1 MQHIATIPVTKKNP
15 MSTVTIT
22 LDQNELQ
29 ALAGLLDAGVK
40 ATGLQSVKLA
50 ASLLTKLE
58 AAVAEANKTEPQET
72 E

>member
-1 MQHIATIPVTKKNP
+1 MQHIATLPVTNREP
-15 MSTVTIT
+15 MITLT

-58 AAVAEANKTEPQET
+58 AAVAEANLEQKQTE
-72 E
+72 

>member
-1 MQHIATIPVTKKNP
+1 MN
-15 MSTVTIT
+15 TVTLT

-40 ATGLQSVKLA
+40 ATGLQAVKTA

-58 AAVAEANKTEPQET
+58 AAVAAANAKPEPQET

>member
-1 MQHIATIPVTKKNP
+1 MQHIATIPVTKREP
-15 MSTVTIT
+15 MITLT

-29 ALAGLLDAGVK
+29 ALAGLLDAGVR
-40 ATGLQSVKLA
+40 ASGLQSVKLA

-58 AAVAEANKTEPQET
+58 AAVAEANLEQKET

>member
-1 MQHIATIPVTKKNP
+1 MEHVASVPVTESN
-15 MSTVTIT
+15 MNTVTIT

-58 AAVAEANKTEPQET
+58 AAVAEANAAEPKEND
-72 E
+72 

>member
-1 MQHIATIPVTKKNP
+1 MITL
-15 MSTVTIT
+15 T

-50 ASLLTKLE
+50 ASLLVKLE